1 MTTATQI
8 VLTEA
13 QIAALDDGKLIT
25 IPADWEEFM
34 EFLPTTRYKAEFI
47 NNEIIIM
54 GLAILVHEWVVTH
67 ISYLLKLLYQGRTD
81 MMVLGSNLG
90 VSRPEKSYFNPDITV
105 IKGQPNFYESSKAI
119 VKNPYLV
126 VEIIS
131 EGTANYDWNTKM
143 PRYQRIES
151 LQEIVIIDPIEKSV
165 SVISRTA
172 DPKVWTMTNYD
183 QPTET
188 VLIDGNALMLNA
200 FFEGIPQF

>member
-54 GLAILVHEWVVTH
+54 GLAILIHEWVVIH
-67 ISYLLKLLYQGRTD
+67 VSYLLKLLYQGRTD

-188 VLIDGNALMLNA
+188 VLIDGNTLMLNA
-200 FFEGIPQF
+200 FFEGMPQF